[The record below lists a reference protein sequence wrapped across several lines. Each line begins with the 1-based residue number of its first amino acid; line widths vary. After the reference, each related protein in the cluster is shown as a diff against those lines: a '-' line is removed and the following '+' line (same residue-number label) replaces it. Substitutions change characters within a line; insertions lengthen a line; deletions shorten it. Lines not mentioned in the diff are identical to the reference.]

1 LNITIQSTDTEALI
15 RIERHDSEQFV
26 DYAVT
31 ASLRGES
38 VANSSV
44 VLLHPQEFVHALRQF
59 EITRSGTATLTG
71 SEDFSL
77 TVEPDGKMG
86 HAWIDFHLARRLYAF
101 SHQSGRGRTG
111 QISLSGS
118 FPVSGEFVRQLVQD
132 FAELLKDEI
141 HMG

>member
-1 LNITIQSTDTEALI
+1 LNITIQSTDAEALI
-15 RIERHDSEQFV
+15 RIERQDSEQFV

-38 VANSSV
+38 VTNKSV
-44 VLLHPQEFVHALRQF
+44 FLLHPQEFVRALRQF
-59 EITRSGTATLTG
+59 ETTRSGTANLSG

-77 TVEPDGKMG
+77 TVEPDGGMG
-86 HAWIDFHLARRLYAF
+86 HAWVSFHLARRLYAF

-118 FPVSGEFVRQLVQD
+118 FPVSGEFVRQLAQD
-132 FAELLKDEI
+132 FAELLRDET
-141 HMG
+141 HAG